1 MKNFQPTAQLVADLE
16 IVAAIM
22 EKHNLDFDVDID
34 GDTHGLLTE
43 FHINVGRTGYK
54 VNDYTYMTAEGL
66 RLTVAMLREQ
76 VQRNLE
82 AVDTEDVEMVI
93 ERQLAAAR
101 IAVREEL
108 FPGKSVGVFPRYSCN
123 PVMLNG
129 QPVVMQTVPNS
140 NGRNYVKFFSQD
152 GVLLAPPHHSEVL
165 HRGLKFLLEFEEFSC
180 GFGHYLKWYGQWA
193 GE

>member
-16 IVAAIM
+16 IIAAIM
-22 EKHNLDFDVDID
+22 EKHNLDFYVSLD
-34 GDTHGLLTE
+34 GDTHGLMTE
-43 FHINVGRTGYK
+43 FYLDVGQTGYK
-54 VNDYTYMTAEGL
+54 VNDDTYMTAEGL
-66 RLTVAMLREQ
+66 RLTVAMLRDQ

-82 AVDTEDVEMVI
+82 AVDTEDVEMVV

-101 IAVREEL
+101 IAAREEL

-129 QPVVMQTVPNS
+129 HPAVMQTVPNS

-165 HRGLKFLLEFEEFSC
+165 HHGLKFLLEFEEFSC
-180 GFGHYLKWYGQWA
+180 GFGHYLKWYGEWA

>member
-16 IVAAIM
+16 IIAAIM
-22 EKHNLDFDVDID
+22 EKHNLDFYVSLY
-34 GDTHGLLTE
+34 GDTHSLMTE
-43 FHINVGRTGYK
+43 FYLDVGQEGYK
-54 VNDYTYMTAEGL
+54 VSDDTYMTAEGL
-66 RLTVAMLREQ
+66 RLTVAMLREK

-93 ERQLAAAR
+93 EQQLAAAR
-101 IAVREEL
+101 IEAREEL
-108 FPGKSVGVFPRYSCN
+108 FPGKSVEVFPRYSCN
-123 PVMLNG
+123 PVTLNG

-165 HRGLKFLLEFEEFSC
+165 HRDLKFLLEFEEFSC

>member
-1 MKNFQPTAQLVADLE
+1 MKNFQPTSQLVADLE
-16 IVAAIM
+16 IIAAIM
-22 EKHNLDFDVDID
+22 EKHNLDFYVSLD
-34 GDTHGLLTE
+34 GDTHGLMTE
-43 FHINVGRTGYK
+43 FYLDVGQTGYK
-54 VNDYTYMTAEGL
+54 VNDDTCMAAEGL

-93 ERQLAAAR
+93 ERQLDAAR
-101 IAVREEL
+101 IAAREEL
-108 FPGKSVGVFPRYSCN
+108 FPGKSVGIFPRYSIN

-129 QPVVMQTVPNS
+129 HPVVMQTVPNS

-152 GVLLAPPHHSEVL
+152 GALLAPPHHSEVL
-165 HRGLKFLLEFEEFSC
+165 HRDLKFLLEFEEFSC

>member
-16 IVAAIM
+16 IIAAIM
-22 EKHNLDFDVDID
+22 EKHNLDFYVSLD
-34 GDTHGLLTE
+34 GDTHGLMTE
-43 FHINVGRTGYK
+43 FYLDVGQTGYK
-54 VNDYTYMTAEGL
+54 VSDDAYMTAEGL
-66 RLTVAMLREQ
+66 RLTVAMLLSQ

-82 AVDTEDVEMVI
+82 AVDTEDVE
-93 ERQLAAAR
+93 
-101 IAVREEL
+101 
-108 FPGKSVGVFPRYSCN
+108 SVGVFPRYSCD

-129 QPVVMQTVPNS
+129 QPVVMQTVTNS
-140 NGRNYVKFFSQD
+140 NGCNYVKFFSQD
-152 GVLLAPPHHSEVL
+152 GVLLAPPRHSEVL